1 MEEKY
6 QLFQKRI
13 KEAASFLRLKDFVL
27 KKIEKP
33 DRILKFN
40 LPFKR
45 DNNKVI
51 FLDGFRVQHCNVL
64 GPYKGGIRFSEKVS
78 EEIISILALEMTL
91 KCALANLPFGGGKGG
106 LKIDPHLFSEKE
118 LKKISSLFIQ
128 KIYPFLGSD
137 LDVPAPDLGTNEK
150 IMLWM
155 LKEYQKISGKKDL
168 AVFTGK
174 PLNFGGS
181 HLRKEATGLG
191 GVFLLESL
199 LKKLN
204 FPSLPTLAIQGF
216 GNVGSFFAKFAF
228 EKGFKILAISDESGG
243 VFSSEGLNPF
253 EIEKFLSLKK
263 TLSQFPAE
271 KKISNEELLSL
282 KVDILVPAAVENVIN
297 KKNARNI
304 KAKII
309 IEMANSPVDLN
320 VDEFLKKRGILQI
333 PDILAN
339 AGGVIVSYFEWLQ
352 NKKKQKW
359 SRLKVKKMLKSKMVR
374 NFERLW
380 EFYQEKKIHPRKCAF
395 ILALLKVAQKI
406 ENKI

>member
-6 QLFQKRI
+6 QVFQKRI
-13 KEAASFLRLKDFVL
+13 KEAASFLKLKDFVL
-27 KKIEKP
+27 EKIEKP
-33 DRILKFN
+33 DRILKFYI
-40 LPFKR
+40 PFKR
-45 DNNKVI
+45 ENNKVI
-51 FLDGFRVQHCNVL
+51 FLEGLRVQHSNVL

-91 KCALANLPFGGGKGG
+91 KCALSNLPFGGSKGG
-106 LKIDPHLFSEKE
+106 LKIDPNLFSEKE
-118 LKKISSLFIQ
+118 LKKISSLFVQ

-155 LKEYQKISGKKDL
+155 LKEYQRITGKKDL

-181 HLRKEATGLG
+181 NLRKEATGLG
-191 GVFLLESL
+191 GVFLLEAL

-204 FPSLPTLAIQGF
+204 FSSFPTLAIQGF

-228 EKGFKILAISDESGG
+228 ERGFKILAISDISGG
-243 VFSSEGLNPF
+243 IFSSKGLNPF
-253 EIEKFLSLKK
+253 EIEKFLTSKK
-263 TLSQFPAE
+263 SLSQFPAE

-282 KVDILVPAAVENVIN
+282 KVDVLVPAALENVIN
-297 KKNARNI
+297 KKNAKNI

-309 IEMANSPVDLN
+309 VEMANSPVDLI
-320 VDEFLKKRGILQI
+320 VDEFLRKKGILQI

-339 AGGVIVSYFEWLQ
+339 AGGVIVSYFEWVQ
-352 NKKKQKW
+352 NKKREKW
-359 SRLKVKKMLKSKMVR
+359 SSAKVEKMLKLKMVK
-374 NFERLW
+374 NFERFW
-380 EFYQEKKIHPRKCAF
+380 ELYREKKIHPRKCAF

>member
-6 QLFQKRI
+6 QVFQKRI
-13 KEAASFLRLKDFVL
+13 KEAASFLKLKNFIL
-27 KKIEKP
+27 EKIEKP
-33 DRILKFN
+33 DRILKFYI
-40 LPFKR
+40 PFKR
-45 DNNKVI
+45 ENNKVI
-51 FLDGFRVQHCNVL
+51 FLEGLRVQHSNAL

-91 KCALANLPFGGGKGG
+91 KCALSNLPFGGGKGG
-106 LKIDPHLFSEKE
+106 LKIDPNLFSEKE
-118 LKKISSLFIQ
+118 LKKISSLFVQ
-128 KIYPFLGSD
+128 EIYPFLGPD

-155 LKEYQKISGKKDL
+155 LKEYQRITGKKDL

-181 HLRKEATGLG
+181 DLRKEATGLG
-191 GVFLLESL
+191 GVFLLEAL

-204 FPSLPTLAIQGF
+204 FSSFPTLAIQGF

-228 EKGFKILAISDESGG
+228 ERGFKILAISDISGG
-243 VFSSEGLNPF
+243 IFSSKGLNPF
-253 EIEKFLSLKK
+253 EIEKFLTSKK
-263 TLSQFPAE
+263 SLSQFPAE

-282 KVDILVPAAVENVIN
+282 KVDVLVPAALENVIN
-297 KKNARNI
+297 KKNAKNI

-309 IEMANSPVDLN
+309 VEMANSPVDLT
-320 VDEFLKKRGILQI
+320 VDEFLRKKGILQM

-352 NKKKQKW
+352 NKKREKW
-359 SRLKVKKMLKSKMVR
+359 SSAKVEKMLRLKMVK
-374 NFERLW
+374 NFERFW
-380 EFYQEKKIHPRKCAF
+380 ELYQKKKIHPRKCAF

>member
-6 QLFQKRI
+6 KIFQEKI
-13 KEAASFLRLKDFVL
+13 KETASFLRLKDFIFE
-27 KKIEKP
+27 KIEKP
-33 DRILKFN
+33 DRILKFYI
-40 LPFKR
+40 PFKR
-45 DNNKVI
+45 ENNKVV
-51 FLDGFRVQHCNVL
+51 FLEGFRVQHCNVL
-64 GPYKGGIRFSEKVS
+64 GPYKGGIRFSEKVN
-78 EEIISILALEMTL
+78 EEIVSILALEMTL

-118 LKKISSLFIQ
+118 LKKISSLFVQ

-137 LDVPAPDLGTNEK
+137 LDIPAPDLGTNEK

-181 HLRKEATGLG
+181 HLRKEATGFG
-191 GVFLLESL
+191 GVFLLEAL
-199 LKKLN
+199 LKKIN

-228 EKGFKILAISDESGG
+228 EKGFKILAISDKSGG
-243 VFSSEGLNPF
+243 IFSSKGLNPF
-253 EIEKFLSLKK
+253 EIEKFLLSKK
-263 TLSQFPAE
+263 PLFQFPAE

-282 KVDILVPAAVENVIN
+282 KVDVLVPAAVENVIN
-297 KKNARNI
+297 KKNVKNI

-339 AGGVIVSYFEWLQ
+339 AGGVIVSYFEWFQ

-359 SRLKVKKMLKSKMVR
+359 SRLKVEKMLKLKMVR
-374 NFERLW
+374 NFERFW

-406 ENKI
+406 KNKI